1 MSHGLEVYLGRR
13 LPKNDASPYR
23 AWTGDLARQQY
34 DMMERWHHNRRP
46 GASSPPSANN
56 KSLTSVGLW

>member
-46 GASSPPSANN
+46 GASSPP
-56 KSLTSVGLW
+56 